1 MLQTDA
7 PLAIPLWING
17 HAYLT
22 LAPAFQDVRNPSS
35 REVLRRTPLCGAAE
49 AQKAVEAAQAALPLW
64 CAQLASTRAALLS
77 AVGEALAGYSGHFTR
92 LIVEE
97 TGKESPAAETEVSKA
112 VALLCGSLSVNASG
126 AAGVVGIVGNAAAPL
141 LDPLLLAVPAL
152 MAGAVVVIKPNPE
165 MPSAIFALA
174 ELTGRCAFPG
184 GVFSILHGAEAAVD
198 GLRAVEGVSV
208 LFA

>member
-22 LAPAFQDVRNPSS
+22 LAPAFQDVRNPVN

-49 AQKAVEAAQAALPLW
+49 AKKAVEAAQAALPLW
-64 CAQLASTRAALLS
+64 CAKPAIARAALLA
-77 AVGEALAGYSGHFTR
+77 AVGEALAGYSGHFAK

-97 TGKESPAAETEVSKA
+97 TGKETPAAEAEVGKA
-112 VALLCGSLSVNASG
+112 VALLCGSLTANAPG
-126 AAGVVGIVGNAAAPL
+126 AAGVVGIIGNAAAPL
-141 LDPLLLAVPAL
+141 LGPLLLAVPAL
-152 MAGAVVVIKPNPE
+152 MAGAVVVVKPNPV

-198 GLRAVEGVSV
+198 GLRALEGVSL
-208 LFA
+208 LFV

>member
-1 MLQTDA
+1 MLKTDA

-17 HAYLT
+17 HAFLT
-22 LAPAFQDVRNPSS
+22 LAPAFQDVRNPAS
-35 REVLRRTPLCGAAE
+35 REVLRRTPLCGAVE

-64 CAQLASTRAALLS
+64 CAQPASTRAALLV
-77 AVGEALAGYSGHFTR
+77 AVGEALAEYTGHFAR

-97 TGKESPAAETEVSKA
+97 TGKETSAAEAEVRKA
-112 VALLCGSLSVNASG
+112 VALLCGSLTTKAPG
-126 AAGVVGIVGNAAAPL
+126 ATGVVGIVGNAAAPL

-174 ELTGRCAFPG
+174 ELTARCAFPC
-184 GVFSILHGAEAAVD
+184 GVFSILHGADGAVD
-198 GLRAVEGVSV
+198 GLRSVEGVSV